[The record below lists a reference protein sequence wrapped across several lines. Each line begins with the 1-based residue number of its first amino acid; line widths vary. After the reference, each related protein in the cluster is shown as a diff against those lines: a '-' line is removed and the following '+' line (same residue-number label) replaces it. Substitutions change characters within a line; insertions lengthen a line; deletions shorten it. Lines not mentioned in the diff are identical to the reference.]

1 MRLRAFGCHICA
13 VSEAAFPLTRPSVVE
28 ALKADDS
35 ALRQRAFGALVEAYW
50 RPVYKYLRLRWRLVP
65 EDAEDATQGFFGRAF
80 ERDYFARFDSRRAR
94 FRTFLRTCV
103 DAFAANERQAAQR
116 LKRGGGA
123 EHVSLDYAQAEAELA
138 HATPPDD
145 FERFFAREWV
155 RAIFSASLEELR
167 RRCARPGH
175 AVHYDIF
182 VRYDLAEGG
191 TARSVSYAA
200 LAGELG
206 LTTSQVTNY
215 LAATRREFRGIVL
228 ERVRALTATD
238 AEFRDEVR
246 DLFGF
251 DE

>member
-1 MRLRAFGCHICA
+1 M
-13 VSEAAFPLTRPSVVE
+13 SEAAFPLTRPSVVE
-28 ALKADDS
+28 ALKADDA
-35 ALRQRAFGALVEAYW
+35 ALRKRAFSALVEAYW
-50 RPVYKYLRLRWRLVP
+50 RPVYKYLRLRWRLLP
-65 EDAEDATQGFFGRAF
+65 QDAEDATQGFFGRAF
-80 ERDYFARFDSRRAR
+80 EREYFARFDVRRAR

-103 DAFAANERQAAQR
+103 DAFAANERQATQR

-123 EHVSLDYAQAEAELA
+123 EHVSLDYTTAEAELV
-138 HATPPDD
+138 HAEPPDD

-155 RAIFSASLEELR
+155 RAIFSASVEELR
-167 RRCARPGH
+167 ERCERQSH
-175 AVHYDIF
+175 TVHFEIF
-182 VRYDLAEGG
+182 ARYDLAEGPD
-191 TARSVSYAA
+191 ARNVSYAG
-200 LAGELG
+200 LANELG

>member
-1 MRLRAFGCHICA
+1 M
-13 VSEAAFPLTRPSVVE
+13 SDAAFPLTRHSVVT
-28 ALKADDS
+28 
-35 ALRQRAFGALVEAYW
+35 ALRAGDAAERDRAFGALAEAYW
-50 RPVYKYLRLRWRLVP
+50 RPVYKYLRMRWRLLP
-65 EDAEDATQGFFGRAF
+65 QDAEDATQSFFSRAF
-80 ERDYFARFDSRRAR
+80 ERDYFARFDARRAR

-103 DAFAANERQAAQR
+103 DGFAANERQAAHR

-123 EHVSLDYAQAEAELA
+123 EHVSLEYATAEAELA
-138 HATPPDD
+138 AATPPDD

-155 RAIFSASLEELR
+155 RAIFSSAVTALR
-167 RRCARPGH
+167 AQCERDGYAIR
-175 AVHYDIF
+175 YEIF
-182 VRYDLAEGG
+182 ARYDLAEGDD
-191 TARSVSYAA
+191 ARKVGYAS

-215 LAATRREFRGIVL
+215 LASTRREFRALVL

-246 DLFGF
+246 ELFGF

>member
-1 MRLRAFGCHICA
+1 MSDGT
-13 VSEAAFPLTRPSVVE
+13 FPLTRQSVVE

-65 EDAEDATQGFFGRAF
+65 QDAEDATQGFFGRAF
-80 ERDYFARFDSRRAR
+80 EREYFARFDARRAR

-123 EHVSLDYAQAEAELA
+123 EHVSLDYATAEAELA
-138 HATPPDD
+138 EAAPPDD

-155 RAIFSASLEELR
+155 RAIFSASVEELR
-167 RRCARPGH
+167 ERCQREGH
-175 AVHYDIF
+175 SVHFDIF
-182 VRYDLAEGG
+182 VRYDLVEGPS
-191 TARSVSYAA
+191 AQSVSYAA
-200 LAGELG
+200 LASELR

-238 AEFRDEVR
+238 TEFRDEVR